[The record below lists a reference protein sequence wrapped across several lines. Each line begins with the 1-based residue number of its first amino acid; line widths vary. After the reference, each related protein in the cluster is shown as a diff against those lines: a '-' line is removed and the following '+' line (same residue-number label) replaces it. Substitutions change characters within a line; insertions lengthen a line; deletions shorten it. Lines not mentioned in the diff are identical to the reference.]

1 MNLVVQQPF
10 IVQDS
15 TRNYFHTSGKLERN
29 DFSQTL
35 GKEIHEER
43 IQREEPRSPERDEIA
58 QKPEVKKEEKNDDAA
73 SEVAKLP
80 KKEEAAEK
88 SDKEKV
94 EPAVLEE
101 PAFVDL
107 EKLREDLG
115 IKDAA
120 KNFENLEL
128 DTPQAKLPEN
138 IDDKKL
144 AELIDKSHIAGKK
157 NRDKLGVSS
166 EEDQKLAMNGEIERL
181 LHLSEK
187 GGENEISENLKS
199 VTDEMKNS
207 ALEKDGKVIAKND
220 DIPQIPVK
228 TLEEKIFVQDMRT
241 VNTDEA
247 KKVLVGA
254 KDEKDVFNKE
264 ISVEADGTARM
275 VLTLGDDS
283 KPASHI
289 APRDTVG
296 SAQKTFGQMLTAEI
310 KQSADAFVK
319 AGMISLKDGNS
330 GSINLVLRP
339 EMLGDVKISL
349 DLSDN
354 LLTGKIVVAT
364 QEAYNAF
371 KENLDVLKQG
381 FNAQG
386 FDAQNFDLSW
396 SGAQTANGEGN
407 NGEKSGNAAFVTK
420 NFSRNMIFDD
430 DGFAGNGGY
439 SSYSSSKVNIIA

>member
-1 MNLVVQQPF
+1 EK
-10 IVQDS
+10 
-15 TRNYFHTSGKLERN
+15 TEKATS
-29 DFSQTL
+29 D
-35 GKEIHEER
+35 
-43 IQREEPRSPERDEIA
+43 
-58 QKPEVKKEEKNDDAA
+58 
-73 SEVAKLP
+73 VAKLP
-80 KKEEAAEK
+80 KKEEVAEK
-88 SDKEKV
+88 TGDEEKV

-107 EKLREDLG
+107 EKLREELG

-138 IDDKKL
+138 LDDEKL
-144 AELIDKSHIAGKK
+144 AELIEKSHLHEKK
-157 NRDKLGVSS
+157 NRGKFGLSS
-166 EEDQKLAMNGEIERL
+166 EEDQKTAMNGEIDRL
-181 LHLSEK
+181 LHMAEK
-187 GGENEISENLKS
+187 NGENKFSEITKDREIAENLKS
-199 VTDEMKNS
+199 VTHEDDKS
-207 ALEKDGKVIAKND
+207 LLEKDGKLIAQNEEL
-220 DIPQIPVK
+220 PQIPVK

-241 VNTDEA
+241 VNSDEA

-254 KDEKDVFNKE
+254 KDEKETFTKE
-264 ISVEADGTARM
+264 ISVEPDGTAKM
-275 VLTLGDDS
+275 VLTLNEDA
-283 KPASHI
+283 KPASNI

-296 SAQKTFGQMLTAEI
+296 STQKTFGQMLTAEI

-339 EMLGDVKISL
+339 ETLGDVKISL

-396 SGAQTANGEGN
+396 SGAQTANGES
-407 NGEKSGNAAFVTK
+407 NGEKPGNAAFVTK

-430 DGFAGNGGY
+430 DGFSGNGGY